1 MLSED
6 IFEDD
11 LPYEA
16 MRAIEFYEAF
26 HKGYEEGFHLGEL
39 QGLRAVIADTI
50 EDRFPSLVTLVS
62 SHIQKIEDIAL
73 LRRLNVKLSAAQT
86 VQEAEQVFKTIV
98 KDAQQH

>member
-6 IFEDD
+6 NFEDD

-16 MRAIEFYEAF
+16 MRAIEFYKAF
-26 HKGYEEGFHLGEL
+26 RKGYEEGFHLGEL
-39 QGLRAVIADTI
+39 RGLRAVIADTI

-62 SHIQKIEDIAL
+62 NHIQRMEDTAQ
-73 LRRLNVKLSAAQT
+73 LRHLIVELST
-86 VQEAEQVFKTIV
+86 IRTDQEAEQAFRAIA